1 VVALL
6 KYSVLRLALFVAAL
20 GGLAWAGANLMIAVV
35 GAALVS
41 MMLSYLL
48 LRGPRD
54 QLARVVA
61 DRTERRLVA
70 AEQRIGAQAAEDAAI
85 EDAAD
90 EAGRTAP

>member
-1 VVALL
+1 MVALL
-6 KYSVLRLALFVAAL
+6 KYSVLRLALFVAVL

-41 MMLSYLL
+41 MMLSYVL

-54 QLARVVA
+54 QLARLVA
-61 DRTERRLVA
+61 DRTEHRLVA
-70 AEQRIGAQAAEDAAI
+70 AQRRVGAKAAEDAAI

-90 EAGRTAP
+90 EAGRRAP